1 MKYVDSVKYISTQC
15 LKTPVISSIFILPY
29 FIRLKFNSEFDS
41 MLKFYSNQLLWQ
53 HHSDQ
58 FWFKVPM
65 GWEAGCSLHI
75 MALKLTEDQ
84 KRWEWWIL
92 KLAPTTTQIIL
103 ELFFKKTF
111 LLFNSILLTIRKL
124 HGVCFSFLIFDL
136 FDCKKKSLPPY
147 EQSKCN
153 WHLCVIEKFI
163 EKAMDLLRNITFHLL
178 SSLSIY
184 CDNNWFHALTQGNE
198 RIQFGW
204 ISNKTIEPTSV
215 FVNFQS

>member
-65 GWEAGCSLHI
+65 GWEAGCSLHSI
-75 MALKLTEDQ
+75 MALKLTEDK

-92 KLAPTTTQIIL
+92 KLAPTTTQITL
-103 ELFFKKTF
+103 ELFFENAF
-111 LLFNSILLTIRKL
+111 LLLNSIWVTIRKL
-124 HGVCFSFLIFDL
+124 HGVCFFFLIFDL
-136 FDCKKKSLPPY
+136 FDCKKNHCHHMSN
-147 EQSKCN
+147 QSAIDIYVWLKNLLKKQWTCSVTLLFISYHHCPFIVTTIDSTR
-153 WHLCVIEKFI
+153 WH
-163 EKAMDLLRNITFHLL
+163 KAMRESNLDGFLIKQLNPHLYL
-178 SSLSIY
+178 
-184 CDNNWFHALTQGNE
+184 
-198 RIQFGW
+198 
-204 ISNKTIEPTSV
+204 
-215 FVNFQS
+215 